1 MAPMLYKP
9 PTERSFARIVWE
21 ELQPYPGRLDLS
33 IRMAVLCVLVTV
45 VAMANEVPE
54 AALSCYLIFFASKDN
69 SGSGILI
76 GLGLIV
82 AASVGILAGVLFLMV
97 SADSPFLRLSFIAL
111 FTFGGMYFSQASRLG
126 SMAGTV
132 GFVFAFV
139 MTIYDIVPIAELLTR
154 ALTWMWVVVFFP
166 MFFLVLLNV
175 VAPRS
180 PARLLRN
187 VLADRLNAAAAIL
200 RQSPGA
206 LEQAHRL
213 LGDGNASVST
223 YQRMA
228 RILSL
233 LTRSEAW
240 RMGELI
246 ERSYGVL
253 SLAAARAAENAGPEP
268 ELAATLEHY
277 AAAISGARLI
287 QHREAAGA
295 RRDNLSVLVARL
307 GETLSANY
315 VPVEPPKTPA
325 EPLLAPDAFSNPR
338 YTQFALKTLLAVM
351 ICYITYTALDWFEI
365 HTAMITCFYVALG
378 TTGETIHKL
387 TLRIVGCLIGA
398 AMGVGAM
405 IFLVPHMT
413 DIGHLALLIGA
424 GSLIAAWIA
433 NGTERISYMGWQAA
447 LAFFLCTLG
456 GFGPSVD
463 FGTATNRI
471 IGIVFG
477 NVVVS
482 LVFSTIWP
490 VSVGSS
496 IRSGLAST
504 IRTLTALLRREGS
517 LPVEAEAFHTAARR
531 VQGGVELLGFEAER
545 VKKHEIQPEAASELL
560 NDINALSAPILLLS
574 PAGPRRDPMRATPK
588 YVKAATVRFENTAAQ
603 WLQARASDIKEG
615 RWTSPP
621 QPWTGGLQHVEAA
634 FARARRQAGA
644 QGRRLPAAVR
654 EEMVS
659 RLQLYRQIDAQ
670 IARMA
675 DVRAAL

>member
-1 MAPMLYKP
+1 MLYRP
-9 PTERSFARIVWE
+9 PTRPSFGRIVWD

-45 VAMANEVPE
+45 VAMANHVPE

-82 AASVGILAGVLFLMV
+82 AASVGILLGVLFLMI
-97 SADSPFLRLSFIAL
+97 SADSPFLRLAFIAA

-139 MTIYDIVPIAELLTR
+139 MTLYDIIPVAELLTR

-180 PARLLRN
+180 PARLLRAI
-187 VLADRLNAAAAIL
+187 LADRLDAAAALL
-200 RQSPGA
+200 RNTPHA
-206 LEQAHRL
+206 VPAAHAL
-213 LGDGNASVST
+213 LGDGNAKAST

-228 RILSL
+228 RLLSL
-233 LTRSEAW
+233 TGKEESYRE
-240 RMGELI
+240 GELI
-246 ERSYGVL
+246 DLSYRALAMALARSQEGAAPDPVL
-253 SLAAARAAENAGPEP
+253 ADELGRYAVLVRDRELLTIVPPAG
-268 ELAATLEHY
+268 AATSGME
-277 AAAISGARLI
+277 AI
-287 QHREAAGA
+287 AG
-295 RRDNLSVLVARL
+295 RLVA
-307 GETLSANY
+307 TLWQGYA
-315 VPVEPPKTPA
+315 PPPPPKAPA
-325 EPLLAPDAFSNPR
+325 EPLLAPDAFHNPR

-387 TLRIVGCLIGA
+387 TLRILGCLIGA

-405 IFLVPHMT
+405 IVFVPHMT
-413 DIGHLALLIGA
+413 DIGHLMVLVGC

-433 NGTERISYMGWQAA
+433 NGSERISYMGWQAA

-463 FGTATNRI
+463 FGVATNRI
-471 IGIVFG
+471 IGILFG

-490 VSVGSS
+490 VSVGGNV
-496 IRSGLAST
+496 RGALAKAST
-504 IRTLTALLRREGS
+504 ALTGLLRGEKDLGQQ
-517 LPVEAEAFHTAARR
+517 ATDFHTAVKTA
-531 VQGGVELLGFEAER
+531 GSGTELLMFEAER
-545 VKKHEIQPEAASELL
+545 VKKTEIAPDEAEALL
-560 NDINALSAPILLLS
+560 SDINALSAPVFLLS
-574 PAGPRRDPMRATPK
+574 RDGAAPRGMPR
-588 YVKAATVRFENTAAQ
+588 YVKAATVRFENAVAQ
-603 WLQARASDIKEG
+603 WLDTRASDIKNG
-615 RWTSPP
+615 RWASEPP
-621 QPWTGGLQHVEAA
+621 VWGDALRDVEVA
-634 FARARRQAGA
+634 FNRARRQAGE

-654 EEMVS
+654 AQMVS
-659 RLQLYRQIDAQ
+659 RLRLYRQIDAR

-675 DVRAAL
+675 DVKAA